1 MGTGIGELCN
11 TSSASV
17 RPPSIAVC
25 LMAPRRLRVFKL
37 TPRQFRRSLSFYFT
51 PSAPNLGQSNRFAKR
66 NAISKTL
73 WSTGPRTTREGVQKL
88 LVPLLR
94 LTGEPSVQILT
105 ATSVAVLVAQG
116 D

>member
-66 NAISKTL
+66 IAFSKTGAL
-73 WSTGPRTTREGVQKL
+73 DPARREKGS
-88 LVPLLR
+88 R
-94 LTGEPSVQILT
+94 SYWFRC
-105 ATSVAVLVAQG
+105 S